1 MLFDCI
7 TLLLLRREKY
17 RSIQGDRKVVLYFYN
32 FIYIINDSELR
43 LNNSDWIDKKCFY
56 FFYIYRVKSSKIDN
70 ILPDSKAKKYNF
82 FYFMI
87 EVQMLIVTEI

>member
-43 LNNSDWIDKKCFY
+43 LNNSDWIEKKMFL
-56 FFYIYRVKSSKIDN
+56 FLLYIQGKIIKN
-70 ILPDSKAKKYNF
+70 G
-82 FYFMI
+82 
-87 EVQMLIVTEI
+87 